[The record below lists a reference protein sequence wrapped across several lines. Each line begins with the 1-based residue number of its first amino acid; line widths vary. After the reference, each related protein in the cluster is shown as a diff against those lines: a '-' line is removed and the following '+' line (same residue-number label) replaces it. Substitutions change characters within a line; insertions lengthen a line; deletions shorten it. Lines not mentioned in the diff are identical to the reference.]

1 MAAMSVNVPP
11 VSIPIRRGVMGLRK
25 IAGVPLATIPRP
37 MDLLLGS
44 IGAYVVG
51 SIPFAY
57 LLVRLI
63 VGIDVRTIGSG
74 NAGATNASRAFQPPW
89 QIPMFLL
96 IYLLDFAKGFL
107 PTWLAANYFAGQPGP
122 MVLIGAAAIL
132 GHCTSPF
139 LGFRG
144 GKGVA
149 TTTGVFAYLT
159 PVVLGI
165 ALAVFLVVRGL
176 TRQVFLGSIAIG
188 LTLAIGT
195 IVTGQAWPVIVF
207 ALVIAA
213 SLFYTHRSNIRN
225 YRLNGTDEDD

>member
-1 MAAMSVNVPP
+1 
-11 VSIPIRRGVMGLRK
+11 
-25 IAGVPLATIPRP
+25 

-44 IGAYVVG
+44 LGAYLLG

-63 VGIDVRTIGSG
+63 LGVDVRTIGSG
-74 NAGATNASRAFQPPW
+74 NAGATNASRAFGPPW

-96 IYLLDFAKGFL
+96 IYLLDFAKGFV
-107 PTWLAANYFAGQPGP
+107 PTWLAAGHFVGQPGAI
-122 MVLIGAAAIL
+122 VLIGAAAIL

-149 TTTGVFAYLT
+149 TTTGVFAWLT
-159 PVVLGI
+159 PMILGI
-165 ALAVFLVVRGL
+165 ALVVFLLVRGL
-176 TRQVFLGSIAIG
+176 TKQVFLGSICIG
-188 LTLAIGT
+188 LTLAIGA
-195 IVTGQAWPVIVF
+195 IVTGQAWPVTVF

-225 YRLNGTDEDD
+225 FKTKGTDEDD